1 MKTTSLKQKEI
12 SKEWILINAEGA
24 VLGRLASYVSI
35 LLRGKHKPNYTPHMD
50 CGDNVVIINASKVK
64 LKGKKL
70 KQKTYYRHTGY
81 PGGIKSRTAED
92 ILYSKQPE
100 NLLKMAIKRM
110 LSNNKLARKQLSNLK
125 VFAEENH
132 SLVAQKPREIN
143 FLSMNRKNG

>member
-64 LKGKKL
+64 LKGKK
-70 KQKTYYRHTGY
+70 T
-81 PGGIKSRTAED
+81 
-92 ILYSKQPE
+92 
-100 NLLKMAIKRM
+100 
-110 LSNNKLARKQLSNLK
+110 
-125 VFAEENH
+125 
-132 SLVAQKPREIN
+132 
-143 FLSMNRKNG
+143 